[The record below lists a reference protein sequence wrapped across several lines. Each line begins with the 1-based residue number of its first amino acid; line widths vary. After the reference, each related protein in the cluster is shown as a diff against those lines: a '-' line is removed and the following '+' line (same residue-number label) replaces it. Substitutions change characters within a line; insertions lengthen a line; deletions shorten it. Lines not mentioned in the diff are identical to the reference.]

1 MTDRSLN
8 LSQEEYGNF
17 IRCLNN
23 LKEICNDIDIREG
36 LVRQRSN
43 DRSCIFEFN
52 MENILPD
59 ITMPISDIKKKL
71 DLLKSFVGNDEI
83 KFDIHIEEQES
94 ESYFT
99 ISDPYTSIKFMFPA
113 MQFIDNNFMTQ
124 AELDGVLAI
133 HEEGLLL
140 ETNFSIL
147 LTDRIRIVTDNF
159 NSPAIQI
166 TFDQDKATIQ
176 TQTQSKDQ
184 YAVFMKD
191 IPTNIILEPCSVN
204 LVTML
209 FKMEHDTQVEFKMYK
224 DAGRAITVN
233 RLETNIGDIEA
244 RIYSRSSIVSAEAEA
259 EEG

>member
-1 MTDRSLN
+1 MTDRSFN
-8 LSQEEYGNF
+8 LSQEEYNNF

-59 ITMPISDIKKKL
+59 VTMPISDIKKKL
-71 DLLKSFVGNDEI
+71 DLLKSFAGTDEI
-83 KFDIHIEEQES
+83 KFDIHTEARES
-94 ESYFT
+94 ESYFK
-99 ISDPYTSIKFMFPA
+99 ISDQYTSIKFMFPA
-113 MQFIDNNFMTQ
+113 RQFLDNQFMLQT
-124 AELDGVLAI
+124 ELDSVLAI
-133 HEEGLLL
+133 NEEGLLL
-140 ETNFSIL
+140 DTTLTEL
-147 LTDRIRIVTDNF
+147 MTDRIRIVTDNF

-166 TFDQDKATIQ
+166 MFDDDKATIQ

-191 IPTNIILEPCSVN
+191 ITTNIVLEEPCSVN

-209 FKMEHDTQVEFKMYK
+209 FKMEHDTDVDFKMYK
-224 DAGRAITVN
+224 DVERAITVN
-233 RLETNIGDIEA
+233 RLETNIGDVEA
-244 RIYSRSSIVSAEAEA
+244 RIFSKSSIVPADS

>member
-1 MTDRSLN
+1 
-8 LSQEEYGNF
+8 LSQEDYNNF

-52 MENILPD
+52 IENILPD
-59 ITMPISDIKKKL
+59 VSMPISDIKKKL
-71 DLLKSFVGNDEI
+71 DLLKSFIGESEI
-83 KFDIHIEEQES
+83 KFDIHTEERES
-94 ESYFT
+94 ESYFR
-99 ISDPYTSIKFMFPA
+99 ISDQYTSIKFMFPA
-113 MQFIDNNFMTQ
+113 MQFIDNGFMSET
-124 AELDGVLAI
+124 ELNGVLAI
-133 HEEGLLL
+133 NDDGLLL
-140 ETNFSIL
+140 DIVLPNL

-159 NSPAIQI
+159 NSPAIQV
-166 TFDQDKATIQ
+166 TFDEAQATIQ

-191 IPTNIILEPCSVN
+191 IATNIVLEPCSVN

-209 FKMEHDTQVEFKMYK
+209 FKMEHDTQVDFKMYK
-224 DAGRAITVN
+224 DADRAIAVN
-233 RLETNIGDIEA
+233 KLETNIGLIEA
-244 RIYSRSSIVSAEAEA
+244 RIYSRSSIVPADS